1 VRAPAVWR
9 VPAFRWYFGAM
20 SVSALGSAMAT
31 LAVTFAVLE
40 LGASAAELGVVLAA
54 GTVPAVLLVL
64 VGGVA
69 GDRWDRRSILIG
81 TDVVQGLTM
90 LVLAVLLLSGHA
102 HIWHFLVGE
111 LVGGACMA
119 FIGPTAVGLMP
130 TLVGEDQLQSAN
142 SLRMTSWNVSSI
154 VGPPLAALL
163 VAAGSP
169 GWALAANALSYAVSG
184 LLMLRLPRSR
194 GAVRAGGTALA
205 DLREGWTA
213 FTSRRWVVLMVA
225 SFAAYQATVLPAIFV
240 LGPVLSEE
248 NLNGATSWALVLSAR
263 AIGALVAGMLLLRWR
278 PRRPLVTAST
288 MVLLDVP
295 FLLSLAFGA
304 PVAVVALSAV
314 ISSAGVLGSDTV
326 WESTLQANVP
336 ADVLSRVSSYDWFG
350 SMLIN
355 PLGFALIG
363 VVSHL
368 VGATEVIVVATA
380 LLVLVRALLWFSP
393 SIRGVPGRPAVP
405 EDDLASAP

>member
-1 VRAPAVWR
+1 
-9 VPAFRWYFGAM
+9 VPAFRWYFSAI

-31 LAVTFAVLE
+31 LAVTFAVLD
-40 LGASAAELGVVLAA
+40 LGATAAQLGIVLAA

-64 VGGVA
+64 VGGIA

-81 TDVVQGLTM
+81 TDVVQCLTM
-90 LVLAVLLLSGHA
+90 LALAVLMLSGHA

-111 LVGGACMA
+111 LIGGACMA

-130 TLVGEDQLQSAN
+130 TLVGEDQLQAAN

-169 GWALAANALSYAVSG
+169 GWALAANAASYAVSG

-194 GAVRAGGTALA
+194 GVVRAGATALA

-213 FTSRRWVVLMVA
+213 FTSRRWVVLMVG
-225 SFAAYQATVLPAIFV
+225 SFAIYQATVLPAIFV

-248 NLNGATSWALVLSAR
+248 HLDGATSWALVLSAR
-263 AIGALVAGMLLLRWR
+263 AIGALAAGVVLLGWR
-278 PRRPLVTAST
+278 PGRPLVTASM

-295 FLLSLAFGA
+295 FLLALAFGA
-304 PVAVVALSAV
+304 PVVVVVLTAV

-336 ADVLSRVSSYDWFG
+336 SDVLSRVSSYDWFG

-363 VVSHL
+363 VVAH
-368 VGATEVIVVATA
+368 VAGATEVILVATA
-380 LLVLVRALLWFSP
+380 LLVVVRAGLWFSP
-393 SIRGVPGRPAVP
+393 VIRSIPGRSDTPEAEPVP
-405 EDDLASAP
+405 ESL

>member
-1 VRAPAVWR
+1 M
-9 VPAFRWYFGAM
+9 PAFRWYFSAI

-31 LAVTFAVLE
+31 LAVTFAVLD
-40 LGASAAELGVVLAA
+40 LGATAAQLGIVLAA

-64 VGGVA
+64 VGGIA

-81 TDVVQGLTM
+81 TDVVQCLTM
-90 LVLAVLLLSGHA
+90 LALAVLMLSGHA

-111 LVGGACMA
+111 LIGGACMA

-130 TLVGEDQLQSAN
+130 TLVGDDQLQAAN

-169 GWALAANALSYAVSG
+169 GWALAANAASYAVSG

-194 GAVRAGGTALA
+194 GVVRAGATALA

-213 FTSRRWVVLMVA
+213 FTSRRWVVLMVG
-225 SFAAYQATVLPAIFV
+225 SFAIYQATVLPAIFV

-248 NLNGATSWALVLSAR
+248 HLDGATSWALVLSAR
-263 AIGALVAGMLLLRWR
+263 AIGALAAGVVLLGWR
-278 PRRPLVTAST
+278 PGRPLVTASM

-295 FLLSLAFGA
+295 FLLALAFGA
-304 PVAVVALSAV
+304 PVVVVVLTAV

-336 ADVLSRVSSYDWFG
+336 SDVLSRVSSYDWFG

-363 VVSHL
+363 VVAH
-368 VGATEVIVVATA
+368 VAGATEVILVATA
-380 LLVLVRALLWFSP
+380 LLVVVRAGLWFSP
-393 SIRGVPGRPAVP
+393 VIRSIPGRSDTPEAEPVP
-405 EDDLASAP
+405 ESL